1 MFLHMVIESK
11 DQRPP
16 ADRELM
22 RSVTGL
28 CVGFGTFAGGY
39 VPVLWGGSGF
49 SLMSI
54 VMGAVGGCAGLWLA
68 LRLQA

>member
-1 MFLHMVIESK
+1 
-11 DQRPP
+11 
-16 ADRELM
+16 M